1 MTPTTQLTPPELHAL
16 AIDAA
21 REAEAE
27 FMNEYG
33 EPAYCGFAW
42 VTLFIDGRKPF
53 AKELIKD
60 GIVSKSWDGRGYIV
74 WNPAGNGTQSMDVK
88 ECGAEAYARI
98 FREHGIQ
105 AYMGSRA
112 D

>member
-1 MTPTTQLTPPELHAL
+1 MTTTLTPMQIHNI

-21 REAEAE
+21 REAETE

-33 EPAYCGFAW
+33 EPFYCGFAW

-53 AKELIKD
+53 AKELIKA

-74 WNPAGNGTQSMDVK
+74 WNPAGNGTQSMDIK
-88 ECGAEAYARI
+88 EVGAEAYARV
-98 FREHGIQ
+98 FRENGIK